1 VDRSPAHRLL
11 WTGFQ
16 GQDAARVQPG
26 FQPGGIVL
34 FARNL
39 DPDPVA
45 GPARCHA
52 LIQGLQERWGPLAV
66 AVDQEGGAVS
76 RLREWTGLTPGLRAV
91 FAAGGP
97 EGCRRWGGLWGRG
110 LRLLGFNVDFA
121 PVSDLYDPAP
131 DSALG
136 GRCASEDPEETAA
149 AAGAFLEGLEAQGVR
164 GCLKH
169 FPGLGG
175 TRLDSHVG
183 LPEIEDAPR
192 IARSLRPFQALAGPD
207 RLVMVAHL
215 KLPESQGLPA
225 SLSSRC
231 VAGNPWGVKA
241 RWIPDDLQMGGVD
254 GWTWD
259 DKVRHCLLA
268 GHEALLVCQT
278 SEASLACAEAAS
290 RMPEALW
297 APAAARFRNLRRVLH
312 CHAGPFQPDRWR
324 AWVEDVR
331 DEADDISYQ

>member
-1 VDRSPAHRLL
+1 VDKSPAQRLL
-11 WTGFQ
+11 WTGFT
-16 GQDAARVQPG
+16 GQDAAKVQLG

-39 DPDPVA
+39 DPDPLA

-66 AVDQEGGAVS
+66 AVDQEGGTVS
-76 RLREWTGLTPGLRAV
+76 RLREWAGATPGLRRIWEAEG
-91 FAAGGP
+91 A
-97 EGCRRWGGLWGRG
+97 EGCRLWGALWGRG

-121 PVSDLYDPAP
+121 PVADLWDPSP
-131 DSALG
+131 ESALG
-136 GRCASEDPEETAA
+136 GRCASSDPFETQL
-149 AAGAFLEGLEAQGVR
+149 AAGAFLEGLEGEGLK

-183 LPEIEDAPR
+183 LPEITDPER
-192 IARSLRPFQALAGPD
+192 VLRHVRPFQALAKPG
-207 RLVMVAHL
+207 RLVMVAHV
-215 KLPESQGLPA
+215 KLPMSEGLPA
-225 SLSSRC
+225 SMSPRC

-241 RWIPDDLQMGGVD
+241 RWIPDDLEMGGA
-254 GWTWD
+254 GGFTWE

-278 SEASLACAEAAS
+278 PEASQACALAAAS
-290 RMPEALW
+290 MPESLW
-297 APAAARFRNLRRVLH
+297 APAAARFRDLRRTLP
-312 CHAGPFQPDRWR
+312 CHPGPFMPDTWK
-324 AWVEDVR
+324 AWVQDVR
-331 DEADDISYQ
+331 EAAESL